1 MAKIK
6 FQEHVAGMS
15 GKLNGSVFSSNRSG
29 AYVRSNA
36 KPTNAQT
43 AAQTTARNLLASYA
57 QKWKTLTEEQR
68 LAWTNAAP
76 QYTKSTFFKDGVVP
90 TGNILF
96 TQLNI
101 NISIAGGT
109 ELTTPPVKT
118 PATAISDFAVN
129 VFSLAGSLEL
139 NLTPTTVPVGMALQ
153 IDATACMSPGISN
166 AKSKFRTITILS
178 SGNDISDDLM
188 SVYTAKFG
196 APVVGQKA
204 FFRVRMINKATGDV
218 SLPLTASIIV
228 SA

>member
-6 FQEHVAGMS
+6 YQEHVAGMS

-36 KPTNAQT
+36 RPTNAQT
-43 AAQTTARNLLASYA
+43 AAQTTARNLLATYA

-76 QYTKSTFFKDGVVP
+76 QYSKSTFFKDGVVP

-101 NISIAGGT
+101 NVSIAGGA
-109 ELTTPPVKT
+109 ELSSPPVKT
-118 PATAISDFAVN
+118 PASAISDFAVN
-129 VFSLAGSLEL
+129 VFSLAGALEL
-139 NLTPTTVPVGMALQ
+139 NLTPGIVPVGMALQ
-153 IDATACMSPGISN
+153 VDATACMSPGINN
-166 AKSKFRTITILS
+166 AKSKFRTITILAA
-178 SGNDISDDLM
+178 GTDVTDDLK
-188 SVYTAKFG
+188 SVYVAKFG

-204 FFRVRMINKATGDV
+204 FFRVRMINKSTGDV
-218 SLPLTASIIV
+218 SLPLTASFIV
-228 SA
+228 TA

>member
-6 FQEHVAGMS
+6 FQEHVSAMS

-36 KPTNAQT
+36 RPTNAQS
-43 AAQTTARNLLASYA
+43 AAQVTARNLLATYA

-101 NISIAGGT
+101 NVKIAGGS
-109 ELTTPPVKT
+109 ELSTPPLKV
-118 PATAISDFAVN
+118 PATQIS
-129 VFSLAGSLEL
+129 GLEITTASVASGL
-139 NLTPTTVPVGMALQ
+139 IIDLSPLTVPVGMALQ
-153 IDATACMSPGISN
+153 VDATACMSAGVTN
-166 AKSKFRTITILS
+166 AKSKFRTITMRAEGS
-178 SGNDISDDLM
+178 SIDDDM
-188 SVYTAKFG
+188 INEYNAKFG
-196 APVVGQKA
+196 ALQAGQKI
-204 FFRVRMINKATGDV
+204 FVRVKMINKTSGDV
-218 SLPLTASIIV
+218 SLALTASKIV
-228 SA
+228 TA